1 MKPSRLALASACL
14 LLTACGSPTKPL
26 DVGFKEV
33 PSSVVLGAQTS
44 PTPAPSIGPVSAVP
58 LPPPPSVISLPP
70 PTFALP
76 PPGGPVPPPPSIP
89 STPACPVADPLAAPK
104 VEAPTTIG
112 KPPVAAAYLFDNVG
126 TFSVSGADARSGT
139 FPERTLRLFGNVQGS
154 AGDFAYDVS
163 ERIGDTTTT
172 TSYRVV
178 NQTTRPG
185 QDTGI
190 FIVKMTYTRADGSA
204 SAFTPVPSLKLASL
218 PLLRGATTDQRGVDA
233 QTQTVMSFTSTVE
246 GKARIF
252 ACGEPL
258 DTWTIHQ
265 TDGQFIS
272 PTQNLTF
279 DASYQLGTQFG
290 GIILADSVA
299 FKGSDGD
306 ASIQRSKRAT
316 IAAVPRNP

>member
-1 MKPSRLALASACL
+1 MSPSRLALVGACL
-14 LLTACGSPTKPL
+14 LLTACGSPTRPL

-44 PTPAPSIGPVSAVP
+44 PTAQPTAPVSAVP
-58 LPPPPSVISLPP
+58 LPPPPSVVSLPP

-89 STPACPVADPLAAPK
+89 PAPTCPVADPLAAPK

-139 FPERTLRLFGNVQGS
+139 FPERTLRLFGNVAGS
-154 AGDFAYDVS
+154 AGAFTYDVS

-172 TSYRVV
+172 TSYRVRS
-178 NQTTRPG
+178 QAGLP
-185 QDTGI
+185 DLDAGI
-190 FIVKMTYTRADGSA
+190 FIDKMTYARADGSA
-204 SAFTPVPSLKLASL
+204 SNFTPVPPLKLATL

-233 QTQTVMSFTSTVE
+233 QTQTVMSFTATVE
-246 GKARIF
+246 GKARVF

-258 DTWTIHQ
+258 DTWTIHLAN
-265 TDGQFIS
+265 GQLVS

-279 DASYQLGTQFG
+279 DATYQMGTQFG
-290 GIILADSVA
+290 GIVLADSVA
-299 FKGSDGD
+299 FQGDDGD
-306 ASIQRSKRAT
+306 AGIQRSKRAT
-316 IAAVPRNP
+316 IASVPRTP